1 MMRGWIKAEHL
12 PGKETDLM
20 RIRTS
25 IWIED
30 DHGKVVYGLGRQRI
44 LQAIRDSG
52 SMMAAADRLGISY
65 RGLWARL
72 RHSERRLGFAL
83 VDSKPGRGKGGG
95 TKLTPEAI
103 ELLVRY
109 EKALQEI
116 YAVSEEAYN
125 THLGTLLCT
134 HGSD

>member
-1 MMRGWIKAEHL
+1 
-12 PGKETDLM
+12 M

-30 DHGKVVYGLGRQRI
+30 DRGKVVYGLGRQRI
-44 LQAIRDSG
+44 LQAIHESG
-52 SMMAAADRLGISY
+52 SMMAAAERLAISY

-95 TKLTPEAI
+95 TRLTPEAV
-103 ELLVRY
+103 ELLDRY
-109 EKALQEI
+109 EKTIQEI
-116 YAVSEEAYN
+116 YAGSERAYT
-125 THLGTLLCT
+125 THLDALLHT
-134 HGSD
+134 HGPD

>member
-1 MMRGWIKAEHL
+1 
-12 PGKETDLM
+12 M

-25 IWIED
+25 VWIED
-30 DHGKVVYGLGRQRI
+30 DRGKVVYGLGRQRI
-44 LQAIRDSG
+44 LQAILESG
-52 SMMAAADRLGISY
+52 SMMAAAERLGISY

-72 RHSERRLGFAL
+72 RHSERRLGFPL

-103 ELLVRY
+103 QLLDRY
-109 EKALQEI
+109 EKTVREI
-116 YAVSEEAYN
+116 YAGSDRAYAA
-125 THLGTLLCT
+125 HLGSFLGT

>member
-1 MMRGWIKAEHL
+1 
-12 PGKETDLM
+12 M

-30 DHGKVVYGLGRQRI
+30 DRGKVVYGLGRQRI

-52 SMMAAADRLGISY
+52 SMMAAAERLGISY

-72 RHSERRLGFAL
+72 RHSERRLGFPL

-95 TKLTPEAI
+95 TTLTPEAI
-103 ELLVRY
+103 QLLDRY
-109 EKALQEI
+109 EKTVQEI
-116 YAVSEEAYN
+116 YAGSDHAYS
-125 THLGTLLCT
+125 THLQSLLSA